1 MQSKFKR
8 GMKQLYKQRELQVF
22 ALIGVAALLLFSY
35 LPLFGIIIAFKDY
48 RINMGLEGIFTSEW
62 AGLKHFREFFG
73 FYRFNEIFKNTVILS
88 LLKLLFTFPA
98 PILLALLLNEL
109 KSNKF
114 RRVVQT
120 LVICLI
126 LFPGYWF
133 LPLPMPS

>member
-62 AGLKHFREFFG
+62 AGPVSYTHLRAHE
-73 FYRFNEIFKNTVILS
+73 T
-88 LLKLLFTFPA
+88 
-98 PILLALLLNEL
+98 
-109 KSNKF
+109 
-114 RRVVQT
+114 
-120 LVICLI
+120 
-126 LFPGYWF
+126 
-133 LPLPMPS
+133 

>member
-120 LVICLI
+120 V
-126 LFPGYWF
+126 
-133 LPLPMPS
+133 